1 MQGPGTGSSRRVGP
15 SSLSTWGQSGLGLA
29 GGGRPLVPTAQRHP
43 PARASFLCAQSP
55 DLQNKAGV
63 FCKPSVWGRGG
74 GGRETKGAQ
83 SGINCV
89 STGWAGG
96 GAGSRTSLCPGLG
109 RGGWPPSPWCPV
121 RAARA
126 HTGLGY
132 PVQGLTLIALPKRC
146 SQICTQILGD
156 PVTLALRA
164 RESHA
169 SPSQCRSEDAA

>member
-96 GAGSRTSLCPGLG
+96 ERGAGLACVRDWDGEAGPHRPGAPSGPRELTPASGTLC
-109 RGGWPPSPWCPV
+109 R
-121 RAARA
+121 
-126 HTGLGY
+126 
-132 PVQGLTLIALPKRC
+132 
-146 SQICTQILGD
+146 
-156 PVTLALRA
+156 
-164 RESHA
+164 A
-169 SPSQCRSEDAA
+169 SPLSLSRSAALKSALKSSATL